1 MIIVANEIK
10 ILDVKKVALME
21 VAEPEVLGN
30 DEVLVETL
38 YSGLSAGTE
47 MQFYHGIAPFFDK
60 ELDENKRLFVKS
72 ETASYKYPLSYGYE
86 NVGVIA
92 EVGKDVTHLKA
103 GDVVASYFGHISK
116 FKTKAEGFTLLP
128 ESMNPRCG
136 VFLPLLGVAYK
147 NILNARIILGETVVI
162 FGAGIVGQLLIQ
174 LAKRSGAGK
183 VISVDMC
190 DYRLEKAMESGA
202 DLCLNPKKVADIA
215 EAIRD
220 LTANRGADVVF
231 EATGSSIAL
240 HEAVRTVYR
249 TGTVYATSFYRGE
262 AKGLFLGEEFHH
274 NSVRIVM
281 SGCIPNEVRPRWDEK
296 RWQDALD
303 TTLPLLKLD
312 HLISHEFA
320 AVDAQQ
326 AYETASEKP
335 DECLQIIFSYK

>member
-1 MIIVANEIK
+1 MANEIK
-10 ILDVKKVALME
+10 IIDVKKVAFVE
-21 VAEPEVLGN
+21 VAEPEVLG
-30 DEVLVETL
+30 DEEVLVETL
-38 YSGLSAGTE
+38 ISGLSAGTE
-47 MQFYHGIAPFFDK
+47 MQFYLGIAPFFNK
-60 ELDENKRLFVKS
+60 ELDAHKNLFVKT
-72 ETASYKYPLSYGYE
+72 ETESYKYPLSYGYE
-86 NVGVIA
+86 NVGKIA
-92 EVGKDVTHLKA
+92 EVGKNVTNLKV

-116 FKTKAEGFTLLP
+116 FKTKAEGFVILP
-128 ESMNPRCG
+128 ESMDPRSG

-174 LAKRSGAGK
+174 LAKLSGAGR

-190 DYRLEKAMESGA
+190 DYRLDRAKESGA
-202 DLCLNPKKVADIA
+202 DICLNPKKIADVAN
-215 EAIRD
+215 EIRS
-220 LTANRGADVVF
+220 LTSNRGADVVF

-240 HEAVRTVYR
+240 HEAIRTVYR

-274 NSVRIVM
+274 NAARIVM

-296 RWQDALD
+296 RWQDALE

-320 AVDAQQ
+320 ATDAQQ
-326 AYETASEKP
+326 AYETAAEKP
-335 DECLQIIFSYK
+335 DECLQIIFSY